1 MRIYSSGLESSALLC
16 AAFPLFSPLL
26 LSVQCTYI
34 RAYIIR
40 SIRYLMAVSVS
51 DVYPTLRSS
60 PPWPGRQVFLSNL
73 VFLAHRARCVQR
85 ERAHECTRFTVLGA
99 SDAKHIPLFSI
110 FAPREIGSRSA
121 IDLDERWRGEDMLFF
136 VPNHRSFLMLIDV
149 SSAGRG
155 REVVPRFAT
164 KGGSGQVAGG
174 TKVPGRSNEAA
185 SGKQEAVAAA
195 VSVYTQHSSVEN
207 EKKKGRIGYRER
219 EGERTRKRGRM
230 SEIDDRETRAKE
242 IHCRSDIDE
251 SK

>member
-1 MRIYSSGLESSALLC
+1 MSQRRG
-16 AAFPLFSPLL
+16 FPL
-26 LSVQCTYI
+26 LSSRPHWAFVQRYCTRGRSRFYRLGTHNSRVACVSTHLAWSLPRTYAQPFPFFRRCFYRPRVQRTYI

-155 REVVPRFAT
+155 REVVPCFAT
-164 KGGSGQVAGG
+164 KGPD
-174 TKVPGRSNEAA
+174 KW
-185 SGKQEAVAAA
+185 
-195 VSVYTQHSSVEN
+195 
-207 EKKKGRIGYRER
+207 R
-219 EGERTRKRGRM
+219 EGRRCQVDRTRLL
-230 SEIDDRETRAKE
+230 RANKKPLRLPFRC
-242 IHCRSDIDE
+242 IRNIVA
-251 SK
+251 